1 MKQAYRLL
9 MRNFAPNIQTTAN
22 MITMRTLLLMLLA
35 WPIGLLAE
43 VSRDSV
49 PSNHGNWMN
58 LTEGYTEDKGNNH
71 QKMQVEIEGD
81 VIHLCW
87 CELTPTADN
96 RYRIWYRRSPNLGK
110 TWEDAKLIFETQ
122 PYYDAHLNINSGGIN
137 KLMTV
142 SGQNV
147 HFAVIDENRDVDGDS
162 YGWRKCIRYRRSTDG
177 GATFEDVRTMATTSG
192 GYYGYRSSVID
203 SDGDMVAIAF
213 PSRTTNS
220 DGYWY
225 IRYYTSK
232 DQGET
237 FQGETQIIAAPS
249 NSAPYFYDFQV
260 SEGHWVSQVVANPD
274 YYWQPR
280 GYLWMATSD
289 GSTLQQQQIAPL
301 DETGE
306 PYVHAWTL
314 MLGANGNSYNYHPQ
328 MAIDGNTIHVTYRA
342 TIYNSDEYKYYYYTL
357 YQNSPD
363 FGQTWNEP
371 VVLPDA
377 TGDFGTIAAKGQNVY
392 IYTTNQ
398 GRHTIYYSNNGGTTW
413 NSQLAATFD
422 NNSYNP
428 TRSFSLVIDP
438 YDESGLHAWLTGN
451 RYFYA
456 ETRDGFKTLS
466 KHFVLGT
473 ESFNGQYYSNNYGL
487 EVYPDKNG
495 LEHWFMQYNHPTV
508 VTTGGGYSIEYGSHD
523 IVYRRAEAEPAPG
536 ATNMAL
542 NLADTLAPQHRV
554 AIPMNESLNLREAM
568 TVEFWIRPDNANGG
582 FDIATTTND
591 PSQEGSIY
599 NGGWYVTQHSDNG
612 RIFYEGG
619 ICTDDPETTTGTR
632 VYKDFYWGNTPIWFY
647 TGGWH
652 HVAFTY
658 DKNGGTDNA
667 RLYMDGQLGASATV
681 QGNILQG
688 KNPVSL
694 GRKNGYYASE
704 GLLDNFAI
712 WSRAL
717 TDEEIAAHAR
727 TSALPNTQD
736 ASLRLLL
743 TFDGTLKDQS
753 QYGNDGVAL
762 LDVLL
767 TQHDGIVPSG
777 ISSPMVGIAAAGSWT
792 IATLGGT
799 VVASGTEGTPSP
811 RLTPGVYVVRQ
822 GGQSRKMIVK

>member
-1 MKQAYRLL
+1 MKKVNIWSLVTFCFCLL
-9 MRNFAPNIQTTAN
+9 GA
-22 MITMRTLLLMLLA
+22 LA
-35 WPIGLLAE
+35 CPAAMQAE

-49 PSNHGNWMN
+49 PSNYGNWVN
-58 LTEGYTEDKGNNH
+58 LTEGYTEDKGTDH

-87 CELTPTADN
+87 CELTPTADI

-110 TWEDAKLIFETQ
+110 TWDDAKLVFETQ
-122 PYYDAHLNINSGGIN
+122 PYCNAHLNINSGGIN

-177 GATFEDVRTMATTSG
+177 GATFEDIRTMATTSG
-192 GYYGYRSSVID
+192 GWYGYRSSVID

-213 PSRTTNS
+213 SSRTTNS

-232 DQGET
+232 DNGET

-249 NSAPYFYDFQV
+249 NRAPYFYDFHV
-260 SEGHWVSQVVANPD
+260 SGGRWVSQVVANPD

-280 GYLWMATSD
+280 GYLWMTTSD

-306 PYVHAWTL
+306 PYVHAGTL
-314 MLGANGNSYNYHPQ
+314 MTGGNGDSYNYHPQ

-357 YQNSPD
+357 YQNSQD

-398 GRHTIYYSNNGGTTW
+398 GRHTIYYSNDGGTTW

-422 NNSYNP
+422 NNRYNP
-428 TRSFSLVIDP
+428 SRSFSLVVDP
-438 YDESGLHAWLTGN
+438 YDESGQHAWLTGN
-451 RYFYA
+451 RYYYA

-473 ESFNGQYYSNNYGL
+473 ESFKDQYRSNNYGL

-508 VTTGGGYSIEYGSHD
+508 VTTGGGYSIEYGSQD
-523 IVYRRAEAEPAPG
+523 IVYRRAEAEPAPS
-536 ATNMAL
+536 TINMAL
-542 NLADTLAPQHRV
+542 NLADTLSPQHRV
-554 AIPMNESLNLREAM
+554 VVPMTQSLRMKEAM
-568 TVEFWIRPDNANGG
+568 TVELWLRPDNNYGWELAA
-582 FDIATTTND
+582 ATD
-591 PSQEGSIY
+591 CESQQGSQY
-599 NGGWYVTQHSDNG
+599 NGGWYLIQQSKWDGSVY
-612 RIFYEGG
+612 YEGG
-619 ICTDDPETTTGTR
+619 FCTDDPETTSGTR
-632 VYKDFYWGNTPIWFY
+632 IYDYNNITIAE

-652 HVAFTY
+652 HIALTY
-658 DKNGGTDNA
+658 DANGGNNNG
-667 RLYMDGQLGASATV
+667 RLYVDGQLAASATIK
-681 QGNILQG
+681 GNI
-688 KNPVSL
+688 VM
-694 GRKNGYYASE
+694 GRSPICIGRTTSYYASE
-704 GLLDNFAI
+704 GLLDNFTI

-727 TSALPNTQD
+727 TVTLPQTTD
-736 ASLRLLL
+736 ADCRLLL

-762 LDVLL
+762 LDVVLSENP
-767 TQHDGIVPSG
+767 GITPSG
-777 ISSPMVGIAAAGSWT
+777 ISVVTSDRNVPADAVYSIDGRRIGTSTESLPNGIYIVGGKKYIS
-792 IATLGGT
+792 
-799 VVASGTEGTPSP
+799 
-811 RLTPGVYVVRQ
+811 
-822 GGQSRKMIVK
+822 K

>member
-1 MKQAYRLL
+1 MKDLIKRVQNELDHSAERENLRSKSKTKARKMIQSL
-9 MRNFAPNIQTTAN
+9 MA
-22 MITMRTLLLMLLA
+22 LGLCLLA
-35 WPIGLLAE
+35 SPAAMQAE

-49 PSNHGNWMN
+49 PSNYGGWVN
-58 LTEGYTEDKGNNH
+58 LTDGYTEDKGTDH

-96 RYRIWYRRSPNLGK
+96 RYRIWYRRSPDLGR
-110 TWEDAKLIFETQ
+110 TWEDAKLVFETQ
-122 PYYDAHLNINSGGIN
+122 PNCYYQFWINSGGIN

-142 SGQNV
+142 SGQYV
-147 HFAVIDENRDVDGDS
+147 HFSVVDENRDIEGDS
-162 YGWRKCIRYRRSTDG
+162 YGWRKCIRYRRSSDA
-177 GATFEDVRTMATTSG
+177 GATLEDLRTMATTKG
-192 GYYGYRSSVID
+192 GYYGYRNSVID
-203 SDGDMVAIAF
+203 SDGNMVSIAF
-213 PSRTTNS
+213 ASRQLND

-232 DQGET
+232 DNGDT
-237 FQGETQIIAAPS
+237 FQDETQIIAAPS
-249 NSAPYFYDFQV
+249 NQAPYFYDFHV
-260 SEGHWVSQVVANPD
+260 SGGRWVSQVVANPD

-289 GSTLQQQQIAPL
+289 GNTIQQKQIAPL

-314 MLGANGNSYNYHPQ
+314 MLGGNGDSYNYHPQ

-342 TIYNSDEYKYYYYTL
+342 TIYNSEEYKYYYYTL
-357 YQNSPD
+357 YQNSKD

-377 TGDFGTIAAKGQNVY
+377 TGGVGTIAAKGQNVY

-398 GRHTIYYSNNGGTTW
+398 GRHTIYYSNDGGTTW

-422 NNSYNP
+422 DNRYNP
-428 TRSFSLVIDP
+428 SRSFSLVVDP
-438 YDESGLHAWLTGN
+438 YDESGRHAWLTGN

-473 ESFNGQYYSNNYGL
+473 ESFKDQYRSNNYGL

-508 VTTGGGYSIEYGSHD
+508 MVSPNGGYYIDYGSQD
-523 IVYRRAEAEPAPG
+523 IVYRRAEAEPAPA
-536 ATNMAL
+536 ATDMAY
-542 NLADTLAPQHRV
+542 NLTDTLSPQHRV
-554 AIPMNESLNLREAM
+554 VVPMTESLNLKEAI

-582 FDIATTTND
+582 FQIASTTQA
-591 PSQEGSIY
+591 PSQEGSQY
-599 NGGWYVTQHSDNG
+599 TGGWYVNQQSDAG

-619 ICTDDPETTTGTR
+619 ICAEEGAVR
-632 VYKDFYWGNTPIWFY
+632 VYKDFYSPGHNPIVVSKGEWC
-647 TGGWH
+647 

-658 DKNGGTDNA
+658 DSKRAEDNA
-667 RLYMDGQLGASATV
+667 RLYMNGQLVATNTTH
-681 QGNILQG
+681 GNILVG
-688 KNPVSL
+688 KNPISL

-727 TSALPNTQD
+727 TVTLPQATD
-736 ASLRLLL
+736 ADCRLLL
-743 TFDGTLKDQS
+743 TFNSTLKDQS

-762 LDVLL
+762 LDVVLSEN
-767 TQHDGIVPSG
+767 TGITPSG
-777 ISSPMVGIAAAGSWT
+777 IQSVTSDRNVPADAVYSIDGRRI
-792 IATLGGT
+792 GT
-799 VVASGTEGTPSP
+799 STESLPN
-811 RLTPGVYVVRQ
+811 GVYIV
-822 GGQSRKMIVK
+822 GGKKYISK

>member
-1 MKQAYRLL
+1 MKTKARKMIQSL
-9 MRNFAPNIQTTAN
+9 MALA
-22 MITMRTLLLMLLA
+22 LCLLA
-35 WPIGLLAE
+35 CPAAMQAE

-49 PSNHGNWMN
+49 PSNYGNWLN
-58 LTEGYTEDKGNNH
+58 LTDGYTEDKGDNT

-96 RYRIWYRRSPNLGK
+96 RYRIWYRRSPDLGR
-110 TWEDAKLIFETQ
+110 TWDDAKLVFETQ
-122 PYYDAHLNINSGGIN
+122 PYCNGHLNINSGGQN

-177 GATFEDVRTMATTSG
+177 GATLEDIRTMATTSG
-192 GYYGYRSSVID
+192 GWYGYRSSVID

-213 PSRTTNS
+213 SSRKTND

-232 DQGET
+232 DKGDT

-260 SEGHWVSQVVANPD
+260 SEGRWVSQVVANPD

-289 GSTLQQQQIAPL
+289 GTTLQQQQIAPL

-314 MLGANGNSYNYHPQ
+314 MLGGNGDSYNYHPQ

-357 YQNSPD
+357 YQNSHD

-377 TGDFGTIAAKGQNVY
+377 TGGVGTIAAKGQNVY
-392 IYTTNQ
+392 IYTTRQ
-398 GRHTIYYSNNGGTTW
+398 GCYAVYYSHDGGTTW
-413 NSQLAATFD
+413 NAQTTPFFSD
-422 NNSYNP
+422 NRYNP
-428 TRSFSLVIDP
+428 CRNFSLVIDP
-438 YDESGLHAWLTGN
+438 YDESGKHAWLTGN
-451 RYFYA
+451 HNIYI
-456 ETRDGFKTLS
+456 ETADGFKTL
-466 KHFVLGT
+466 KKLFRMGT
-473 ESFNGQYYSNNYGL
+473 ESFRDQYRSNNYAL
-487 EVYPDKNG
+487 EVHPDRNG
-495 LEHWFMQYNHPTV
+495 LEHWFMQYNHSTV
-508 VTTGGGYSIEYGSHD
+508 VVSPSGGYHTEYGSQD
-523 IVYRRAEAEPAPG
+523 IVYRRADAEPAPV
-536 ATNMAL
+536 ASNMAY
-542 NLADTLAPQHRV
+542 NLTDTLAPQHRV
-554 AIPMNESLNLREAM
+554 AIPMTESLNLKEAM
-568 TVEFWIRPDNANGG
+568 TVAFWIRPDNSANHI
-582 FDIATTTND
+582 FDIATSTND
-591 PSQEGSIY
+591 RSQEGSIY
-599 NGGWYVTQHSDNG
+599 NGGWYVCQHADAG

-619 ICTDDPETTTGTR
+619 ICTDDPERTTGTHVR
-632 VYKDFYWGNTPIWFY
+632 D
-647 TGGWH
+647 TGRNPLYISQGQWC

-658 DKNGGTDNA
+658 DKNGGDDNA
-667 RLYMDGQLGASATV
+667 RLYMNGELAASATV
-681 QGNILQG
+681 KGNILQG
-688 KNPVSL
+688 MNPVSL

-712 WSRAL
+712 WNRAL
-717 TDEEIAAHAR
+717 TDAEIAAQAR
-727 TSALPNTQD
+727 TAALPDTQD
-736 ASLRLLL
+736 DALRLLL

-762 LDVLL
+762 LDMVLSA
-767 TQHDGIVPSG
+767 HDGIVPTG
-777 ISSPMVGIAAAGSWT
+777 ISTPKEGGNDAVAAP
-792 IATLGGT
+792 T
-799 VVASGTEGTPSP
+799 VVYTLDGRKVRTPQ
-811 RLTPGVYVVRQ
+811 RGIHIVRQADGQTQKVVVR
-822 GGQSRKMIVK
+822 